1 MPFNGEV
8 NRRFGIYK
16 SVCCGA
22 EIVIPENVLFPNCA
36 KHGNLPTEWMNITDA
51 ECIPQSQFAPKKSDS
66 AA

>member
-1 MPFNGEV
+1 MPCNGEI

-22 EIVIPENVLFPNCA
+22 EIVIPEDVIFPNCA
-36 KHGNLPTEWMNITDA
+36 KHGNLPTEWINITD
-51 ECIPQSQFAPKKSDS
+51 EETLQTQLDSKKTDS

>member
-1 MPFNGEV
+1 MPCNGEI

-22 EIVIPENVLFPNCA
+22 EIVIPEDVIFPSCP
-36 KHGNLPTEWMNITDA
+36 KHGKLPTEWINITDG
-51 ECIPQSQFAPKKSDS
+51 ETVPTQLDSKKSDS